1 MNVRNQQQHVQG
13 HNRAVAHQF
22 AEYRTLGARDQ
33 PSVYIS
39 VKEDKNTNVR
49 ELDKLKTPVFPNVPV
64 VIEHDDPQSPTAPHA
79 SPTFVGNSKHAD
91 LGRYVTSGHSR
102 KMDSLGVSQEPI
114 PGGIKTPSRVPREY
128 QELNFQQ
135 IQILI
140 DRLEALKDASPD
152 IKQPLAVTNTEDE
165 HLYEHI
171 PESEKEY
178 STERYEIDNTSTTR
192 PPLPPKPP
200 KPKPQ
205 HTQVVRNVASNPKT
219 RTLTKPKKS
228 LGE

>member
-1 MNVRNQQQHVQG
+1 MNVRNTQQHEHG
-13 HNRAVAHQF
+13 HTSAVTHQS
-22 AEYRTLGARDQ
+22 AEYRTLGVRDQ
-33 PSVYIS
+33 PSVYIG
-39 VKEDKNTNVR
+39 VEEVKNTNVH
-49 ELDKLKTPVFPNVPV
+49 ELDKLKIPVFPNIPV
-64 VIEHDDPQSPTAPHA
+64 VVEHDDLQSPTAPHA
-79 SPTFVGNSKHAD
+79 SPTFVGNSKGTD
-91 LGRYVTSGHSR
+91 LGRYATSGHSR
-102 KMDSLGVSQEPI
+102 QMGSLGVSQEPI

-152 IKQPLAVTNTEDE
+152 IKQPLAAVENTEE

-178 STERYEIDNTSTTR
+178 STERYETDNTSTTR

-200 KPKPQ
+200 KPKHQ
-205 HTQVVRNVASNPKT
+205 HTQVVRNVAPNPET
-219 RTLTKPKKS
+219 GTLTKPKKS

>member
-1 MNVRNQQQHVQG
+1 MNVRNTKHREQDHTS
-13 HNRAVAHQF
+13 AITHQS
-22 AEYRTLGARDQ
+22 AEYRTLGVCDQ

-39 VKEDKNTNVR
+39 VEEVNVH

-64 VIEHDDPQSPTAPHA
+64 VVEHDDPQSPTAPHA
-79 SPTFVGNSKHAD
+79 SPTFVGNSKGAD
-91 LGRYVTSGHSR
+91 LGRYAHSHQ
-102 KMDSLGVSQEPI
+102 MGSLGVSQEPI

-152 IKQPLAVTNTEDE
+152 IKQPLPAVTNTEEE

-171 PESEKEY
+171 PASEKEY
-178 STERYEIDNTSTTR
+178 STERYETDNTSTNR

-200 KPKPQ
+200 KSKHQ
-205 HTQVVRNVASNPKT
+205 HTQVVRNVASNPET
-219 RTLTKPKKS
+219 GTLTKPKKS